1 MRRLI
6 PALLFFLFII
16 PNAHA
21 TMGMGI
27 TPTKLELSFGNEDEI
42 TINVK
47 IINSGNINLLININ
61 SNLTIIPSK
70 NNFILSSCSCK
81 NYCDIHVVE
90 CSALYPPEEVTIRI
104 KNPKK
109 PVIEYIKFSGSIV
122 GGSDS
127 IVAVGVSAETRLNI
141 SYNGKV
147 PTKNDDVKK
156 NENTVVLTSI
166 PPTNLPK
173 TTTTQST
180 VATTVQP
187 TTAQSVV
194 EPSDQQKPKSGG
206 LIVQEA
212 IESIPLGKWV
222 EDNQLLVATPIIIA
236 SASIGGVFLIKRKK
250 NNEPQKFDNIQ
261 KLPVYVETTG
271 NSRVG
276 MSYQT
281 DQEPIIIDETKE
293 K

>member
-6 PALLFFLFII
+6 PVLLFFLFII

-21 TMGMGI
+21 TIGIGI
-27 TPTKLELSFGNEDEI
+27 TPTKLELSFGNEDEQ
-42 TINVK
+42 TINAK
-47 IINSGNINLLININ
+47 IINSGNMNLYINIT

-90 CSALYPPEEVTIRI
+90 CSALYPPEDITIRV

-109 PVIEYIKFSGSIV
+109 PTIEYIRFSGSMV
-122 GGSDS
+122 GGSDN
-127 IVAVGVSAETRLNI
+127 IIAVGVSAEMRLNI

-147 PTKNDDVKK
+147 PTQKDDVKN
-156 NENTVVLTSI
+156 NENTIVLTSI

-173 TTTTQST
+173 TTTTQQST
-180 VATTVQP
+180 TTVQP

-212 IESIPLGKWV
+212 IESIPLGKWI
-222 EDNQLLVATPIIIA
+222 EDNQLLVATPILIA

-250 NNEPQKFDNIQ
+250 NNEPQKFDKIQ
-261 KLPVYVETTG
+261 QLPVYVETIG
-271 NSRVG
+271 NPRVG
-276 MSYQT
+276 MSYST

>member
-1 MRRLI
+1 MKRLI
-6 PALLFFLFII
+6 PVLLFFLVII

-21 TMGMGI
+21 TMGIGI
-27 TPTKLELSFGNEDEI
+27 TPTNNPLFFENEDEQII
-42 TINVK
+42 TAK
-47 IINSGNINLLININ
+47 IINSGNMNLLININ

-104 KNPKK
+104 KNPRK
-109 PVIEYIKFSGSIV
+109 PIIEYIKFSGSIV

-127 IVAVGVSAETRLNI
+127 IIAIGVSAEIRLNI

-147 PTKNDDVKK
+147 PTQKDDVKK
-156 NENTVVLTSI
+156 NENTVILTSI

-173 TTTTQST
+173 TTTTQQST
-180 VATTVQP
+180 TTVQP

-212 IESIPLGKWV
+212 IESIPLGKWI

-261 KLPVYVETTG
+261 KLPVYVETIG
-271 NSRVG
+271 NPRVG
-276 MSYQT
+276 MSYST